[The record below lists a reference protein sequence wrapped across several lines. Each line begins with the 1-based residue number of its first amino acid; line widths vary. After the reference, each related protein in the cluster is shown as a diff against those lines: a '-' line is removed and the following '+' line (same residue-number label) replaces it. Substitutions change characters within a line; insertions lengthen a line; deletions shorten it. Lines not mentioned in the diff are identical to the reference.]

1 MTTTTED
8 ADVILLSGLFCYSSA
23 AEMETM
29 VSSATDVDVATTVVS
44 GLSSCF
50 SSADVAMTD
59 ADATTTSAN
68 SF

>member
-1 MTTTTED
+1 MTTTED

-23 AEMETM
+23 AETETM
-29 VSSATDVDVATTVVS
+29 VSSATDVATTVVS